1 MRFTQRCQR
10 FNGLPHRDT
19 RKPDVADAGRVGLNL
34 YRLVWRQLVGKP
46 GSERIGKARANTQ
59 HRISPLDGLFDRR
72 GARRSAVGAV
82 KTALSFV
89 KNALAH
95 QHGGVCHRHLFH
107 PRLKGRAQT
116 MAEYQEVR

>member
-1 MRFTQRCQR
+1 
-10 FNGLPHRDT
+10 
-19 RKPDVADAGRVGLNL
+19 VGLNL

-107 PRLKGRAQT
+107 PRLKGCAQT
-116 MAEYQEVR
+116 VAEYEEVR